1 MADKSKIHTAEL
13 GYASRVQPAPKSR
26 LVASAS
32 SLTLA
37 HPLRVTSLGS
47 GLLLCELPQLTLL
60 VTKRLSGVAGR
71 NPIK

>member
-1 MADKSKIHTAEL
+1 M
-13 GYASRVQPAPKSR
+13 PAARSGAFFA
-26 LVASAS
+26 LAT
-32 SLTLA
+32 LTGFGLIFDFGTPFA
-37 HPLRVTSLGS
+37 AAALGS